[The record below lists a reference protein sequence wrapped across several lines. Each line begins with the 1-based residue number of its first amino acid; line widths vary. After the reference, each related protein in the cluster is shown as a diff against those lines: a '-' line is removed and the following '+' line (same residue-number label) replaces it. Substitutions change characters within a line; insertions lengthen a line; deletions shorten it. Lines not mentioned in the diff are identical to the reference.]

1 MEAARATTRREEVR
15 TLVGLGLAGVPIL
28 LLLAARPWGILI
40 PRAFYLPLHATL
52 EALVV
57 AAGIATFAVQWFA
70 AGAGAFREARARFIG
85 PAFLGASLLAL
96 AHLLVFPGMPGIFG
110 PATTERGIYYWLAS
124 RLFMVGAL
132 LLAARID
139 RASDSPLLARRWVLL
154 VATLAAVSL
163 IVGLE
168 TLLPADRSW
177 FFREG
182 RGLTG
187 LKVTIEALVAVA
199 CAAGAVAHG
208 NLWRITRERAAG
220 KLAASLLLGVYA
232 EACLMLYAN
241 PYDLFNVAGHV
252 YVVASFAF
260 VFDALFGAALVRPYR
275 ELDALRA
282 HVEDELVVT
291 IRRLREATEQRED
304 LLRAVSHDIR
314 NPLQI
319 VVLQAQRLLRGPGE
333 ERTRRAAAGVLT
345 AARRIDRMLRD
356 LADSAKA
363 ESGRI
368 ELAWAQVPLRAFV
381 DQMLDTSDGVFDV
394 ARVVNEIP
402 ADLPPVLADPDR
414 LDRILANLV
423 GNALKYSHHQVHLRA
438 DLGGDGEHVR
448 ISVSDRGPGIDG
460 GDLPRIFERYY
471 RGQRH
476 EGEGLGLGLYIVR
489 KLVEA
494 HGGSIS
500 AESRLGE
507 GSTFTFTL
515 PASPPGASAAQA

>member
-1 MEAARATTRREEVR
+1 MDDARATTTGEEVR
-15 TLVGLGLAGVPIL
+15 MLARLGLAGVPVL
-28 LLLAARPWGILI
+28 LLLVARPWGITI
-40 PRAFYLPLHATL
+40 PRAFYLPLHTTL

-57 AAGIATFAVQWFA
+57 SAGVATFAVQWFA

-85 PAFLGASLLAL
+85 PAFLGAALLAF
-96 AHLLVFPGMPGIFG
+96 AHLLTFPGMPGLFG
-110 PATTERGIYYWLAS
+110 PSTTERGIFYWLAT
-124 RLFMVGAL
+124 RGFTVVPL

-139 RASDSPLLARRWVLL
+139 RASDSPILARRRFLL
-154 VATLAAVSL
+154 LANLAAVFLL
-163 IVGLE
+163 IAVE
-168 TLLPADRSW
+168 SALPAGRSW
-177 FFREG
+177 FFVEG
-182 RGLTG
+182 RGLTRV
-187 LKVTIEALVAVA
+187 KVALEALVAVG
-199 CAAGAVAHG
+199 CVAGAVAHG
-208 NLWRITRERAAG
+208 RLWRITRDPAAG

-232 EACLMLYAN
+232 EACFMLYAS

-252 YVVASFAF
+252 YVVASFWF

-291 IRRLREATEQRED
+291 IRRLRESTEQRED

-368 ELAWAQVPLRAFV
+368 ELAWSQVPLRAFV
-381 DQMLDTSDGVFDV
+381 DEMLDTSEGVFEV
-394 ARVVNEIP
+394 GRVVNEIP
-402 ADLPPVLADPDR
+402 AELPPVLADPDR

-423 GNALKYSHHQVHLRA
+423 GNALKYSQDRVHLRA
-438 DLGGDGEHVR
+438 ELVDEQVQ
-448 ISVSDRGPGIDG
+448 ISVTDHGPGIDR

-494 HGGSIS
+494 HGGRIS
-500 AESRLGE
+500 AESRIGE

-515 PASPPGASAAQA
+515 PASPPGATLAEA

>member
-1 MEAARATTRREEVR
+1 V
-15 TLVGLGLAGVPIL
+15 
-28 LLLAARPWGILI
+28 
-40 PRAFYLPLHATL
+40 
-52 EALVV
+52 
-57 AAGIATFAVQWFA
+57 
-70 AGAGAFREARARFIG
+70 
-85 PAFLGASLLAL
+85 
-96 AHLLVFPGMPGIFG
+96 
-110 PATTERGIYYWLAS
+110 
-124 RLFMVGAL
+124 
-132 LLAARID
+132 
-139 RASDSPLLARRWVLL
+139 
-154 VATLAAVSL
+154 
-163 IVGLE
+163 
-168 TLLPADRSW
+168 
-177 FFREG
+177 
-182 RGLTG
+182 
-187 LKVTIEALVAVA
+187 
-199 CAAGAVAHG
+199 
-208 NLWRITRERAAG
+208 TRERAAG
-220 KLAASLLLGVYA
+220 KLAAALVLGGYA
-232 EACLMLYAN
+232 EACLMLYAS

-252 YVVASFAF
+252 YVVASFWF
-260 VFDALFGAALVRPYR
+260 VFDALFVAALVRPYR

-291 IRRLREATEQRED
+291 IRRLRGATEQRED

-368 ELAWAQVPLRAFV
+368 DLAWAQVPLRDFV
-381 DQMLDTSDGVFDV
+381 DQLLDTSDGVFEVGRV
-394 ARVVNEIP
+394 ANEIP
-402 ADLPPVLADPDR
+402 GDLPPVLADPDR

-423 GNALKYSHHQVHLRA
+423 GNALKYSQAGVRIRA
-438 DLGGDGEHVR
+438 EAAGEEIR
-448 ISVSDRGPGIDG
+448 ISVVDHGPGITD

-494 HGGSIS
+494 HGGRIS

-515 PASPPGASAAQA
+515 PASPAQAGTAQA

>member
-1 MEAARATTRREEVR
+1 MGDTTTQARKKELRALAWLGAA
-15 TLVGLGLAGVPIL
+15 GLPVL
-28 LLLAARPWGILI
+28 LLVAAGPWGVTV
-40 PRAFYLPLHATL
+40 PGGFYLPLHTVL
-52 EALVV
+52 ESLVV
-57 AAGIATFAVQWFA
+57 AGGVATFAVQWFA

-96 AHLLVFPGMPGIFG
+96 VHLLVFPGMPGFFG
-110 PATTERGIYYWLAS
+110 PATTERGIAYWLAS
-124 RLFMVGAL
+124 RLVTVGAL

-139 RASDSPLLARRWVLL
+139 RASASPILARRRVMLAGSLALVLL
-154 VATLAAVSL
+154 VV
-163 IVGLE
+163 VVE
-168 TLLPADRSW
+168 TALPAQRSW
-177 FFREG
+177 FFVEG
-182 RGLTG
+182 KGLTT
-187 LKVTIEALVAVA
+187 LKVVLEAAVAIA
-199 CAAGAVAHG
+199 CAAGALAHG
-208 NLWRITRERAAG
+208 HLWRVTGERAAG
-220 KLAASLLLGVYA
+220 KLAAALVLGVYA
-232 EACLMLYAN
+232 EACLMLYAR
-241 PYDLFNVAGHV
+241 PYDLFNVAGHL
-252 YVVASFAF
+252 YVVGSFWF

-282 HVEDELVVT
+282 HVEGELVVT

-333 ERTRRAAAGVLT
+333 ERTRRAAGGVLT

-368 ELAWAQVPLRAFV
+368 DLAWTQVPLRQFV
-381 DQMLDTSDGVFDV
+381 DQLLDTSDGVFDV
-394 ARVVNEIP
+394 SRVVNEIP
-402 ADLPPVLADPDR
+402 ADLPTVLADPDR
-414 LDRILANLV
+414 LDRILANLI
-423 GNALKYSHHQVHLRA
+423 GNALKYSQQQVHVRA
-438 DLGGDGEHVR
+438 ELADDQIR
-448 ISVSDRGPGIDG
+448 ISVADRGPGIDG
-460 GDLPRIFERYY
+460 GDLPRIFDRYY

-494 HGGSIS
+494 HGGEIS

-507 GSTFTFTL
+507 GSVFTFTL
-515 PASPPGASAAQA
+515 PASPEAAAGAAEA